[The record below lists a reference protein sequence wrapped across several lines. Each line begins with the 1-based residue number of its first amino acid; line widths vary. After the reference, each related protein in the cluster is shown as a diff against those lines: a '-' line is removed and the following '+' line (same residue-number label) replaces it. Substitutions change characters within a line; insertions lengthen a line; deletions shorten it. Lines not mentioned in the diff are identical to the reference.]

1 MLKSK
6 SKNQSGQMTYR
17 KDHFNVLVIEKLDS
31 SLSHWMK
38 DESRRM
44 RPQRTAIV
52 LHIFVQ
58 MMEIIKTL
66 HELEIIHRDI
76 KPANFLIR
84 GEAMKM

>member
-1 MLKSK
+1 MS
-6 SKNQSGQMTYR
+6 SR

-38 DESRRM
+38 KR

-76 KPANFLIR
+76 KPANILIR

>member
-1 MLKSK
+1 MSP
-6 SKNQSGQMTYR
+6 R
-17 KDHFNVLVIEKLDS
+17 KDHFNVLVIEKLDT

-38 DESRRM
+38 HDSRRW

-76 KPANFLIR
+76 KPANILIR